1 MIQQVGAAEFN
12 DTRPEDRRPEK
23 LRTKDMRPEGTRP
36 EDRLQGWILKAV
48 SLYRSSSPLDE
59 SIQSSSPLDDSL
71 PSSSRVSSM
80 KTLVSLFFT

>member
-1 MIQQVGAAEFN
+1 MGAAEFN

-23 LRTKDMRPEGTRP
+23 LRTKDMRP